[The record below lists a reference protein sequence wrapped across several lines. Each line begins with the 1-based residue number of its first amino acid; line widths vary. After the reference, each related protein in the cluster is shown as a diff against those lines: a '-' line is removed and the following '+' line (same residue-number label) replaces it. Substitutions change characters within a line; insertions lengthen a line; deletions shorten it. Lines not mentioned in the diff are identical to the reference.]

1 MADSLI
7 ISLLFQWN
15 NVIAGEAEQSCVL
28 QGDCLRHFTSL
39 VCHIGHMK
47 LGIVTDSTCD
57 LPVYFVEQYQIEVVP
72 SILILEGREYTD
84 GIGISRDEFYK
95 RLPDFK
101 IHPTTAVPSIGE
113 FANRYQKLFDAG
125 CDQVISIHAAG
136 PLTSMVSAARQAAHE
151 FSDRVI
157 VVDGL
162 SLSLGLGFQV
172 LAAAESAES
181 GLEAALAAI
190 ASTRRRLRLFAALD
204 TLEYVRRSGRVP
216 AAITLLGSL
225 LSIKPIIEL
234 VDGEVKAM
242 SAVRTTNQANAR
254 MLSFIRQ
261 GGSLERLAILH
272 TGAEARARGF
282 LDQLMNEMSQSL
294 PRDIL
299 MVNVTTA
306 IGTHVGPNGLGFA
319 VVRK

>member
-1 MADSLI
+1 
-7 ISLLFQWN
+7 
-15 NVIAGEAEQSCVL
+15 
-28 QGDCLRHFTSL
+28 
-39 VCHIGHMK
+39 MK

-57 LPVYFVEQYQIEVVP
+57 LPAYFVEQYQIEVVP
-72 SILILEGREYTD
+72 SILILEGQEIAD
-84 GIGISRDEFYK
+84 GIGISREEFYK
-95 RLPDFK
+95 RLPGFK

-113 FANRYQKLFDAG
+113 FANRYQKLLDAG
-125 CDQVISIHAAG
+125 CDHVISIHAAG
-136 PLTSMVSAARQAAHE
+136 PLTSMVSAAQQAARE

-181 GLEAALAAI
+181 GLEAALAAVE
-190 ASTRRRLRLFAALD
+190 STRRRLRVFAALD

-234 VDGEVKAM
+234 ADGEVKAM
-242 SAVRTTNQANAR
+242 SAVRTANQANAR
-254 MLSFIRQ
+254 MMSLMRQ
-261 GGSLERLAILH
+261 IGSLERLAILH
-272 TGAEARARGF
+272 TGAEVRARIF
-282 LDQLMNEMSQSL
+282 LDQLMNEMNRSL

-299 MVNVTTA
+299 MVNVTTV
-306 IGTHVGPNGLGFA
+306 IGAHVGPNGLGFA
-319 VVRK
+319 AVTR